1 MTVLNRNLIFEM
13 GRQKRKQRQT
23 KAARGSLSLQQ
34 IDNTTF
40 NETDEVE
47 TLNAEEEEASIN
59 NNDTVA
65 ASINNEEDD
74 NNMDIADSDD
84 QHIHRTHSSSNS
96 EFTKNT
102 AKLHIFPNSIEAATT
117 VPSIDIAKPTP
128 SSSQGMNRNQRKKRN
143 LKIRK
148 AEERVENERYD
159 GALQHLAWQNTLH
172 NFLTVKQIPS
182 EIIDAADMLISML
195 LYLKFGILLY
205 PNSSIFQPSFLD
217 CLAIHMNTSL
227 NNIQLTIIEF
237 INKNVNS
244 EVFSDTT
251 EAFLNAYKDEINSN
265 NITKTTYYFLYNH
278 MTLIFKVYI
287 IFFSYID
294 SKVVLNYCPKNI
306 NLQSHDFNEENTI
319 AIIEDKGKFKKLCRM
334 EPRYLISSVS
344 SANSN
349 TE

>member
-47 TLNAEEEEASIN
+47 TLNAEEEASIN

-74 NNMDIADSDD
+74 NNMDIADCDD
-84 QHIHRTHSSSNS
+84 GSNMKQLIHRTHSTSSS
-96 EFTKNT
+96 ESTSS
-102 AKLHIFPNSIEAATT
+102 HILPNYIEAATT
-117 VPSIDIAKPTP
+117 VPDIAKPTP

-159 GALQHLAWQNTLH
+159 GDLQHLAWQNTLH
-172 NFLTVKQIPS
+172 NFLTVKQIPF

-251 EAFLNAYKDEINSN
+251 EAFLNAYKDEIYSN

-278 MTLIFKVYI
+278 MKLIFKVYI
-287 IFFSYID
+287 IFFSYRD
-294 SKVVLNYCPKNI
+294 SKVVLNYCPTNI

-334 EPRYLISSVS
+334 KYM
-344 SANSN
+344 
-349 TE
+349 